1 MWKRNPILPVIIS
14 HNYHLTSI
22 IALEVSATDLNDI
35 LKKDRL
41 SFYLDDCN
49 ILILSLIFF
58 SFIMVY
64 LDVRFF
70 FFVPLGIH

>member
-1 MWKRNPILPVIIS
+1 MWKRNPILPVVIS
-14 HNYHLTSI
+14 QNYHLTSI
-22 IALEVSATDLNDI
+22 IAIEVSATDLNDI

-41 SFYLDDCN
+41 SFYLDDFN